1 MVVYECPRCGY
12 TTNLLPNL
20 RNHLERKKI
29 CSPKKSNLSIEQL
42 LEFYDNILQTKV
54 QPKLYCC
61 ETCNKEFK
69 SPQSKYQHK
78 QRCTIILSSSTSSI
92 QSIESQHQQLM
103 NQNKI
108 LQEQIDELKKQV
120 ASSSTQN
127 ISNIT
132 INNNTVN
139 NYIVNIRAFGNEN
152 IAHIEKDKEF
162 LTNCLFAK
170 DIKSLVENIHGDKDY
185 PENHNIRI
193 LSDKKE
199 RMEIMG
205 HQKVWLVASKDEAL
219 GDLINNC
226 YSLLRR
232 HGYFNKKEIIAE
244 GDYDID
250 DYENAMDWLEDVYS
264 NEKIRKP
271 IKDKLYILFLNIAR
285 LLKANIDDDNI
296 NEE

>member
-1 MVVYECPRCGY
+1 
-12 TTNLLPNL
+12 
-20 RNHLERKKI
+20 
-29 CSPKKSNLSIEQL
+29 
-42 LEFYDNILQTKV
+42 
-54 QPKLYCC
+54 
-61 ETCNKEFK
+61 
-69 SPQSKYQHK
+69 
-78 QRCTIILSSSTSSI
+78 
-92 QSIESQHQQLM
+92 
-103 NQNKI
+103 
-108 LQEQIDELKKQV
+108 
-120 ASSSTQN
+120 
-127 ISNIT
+127 
-132 INNNTVN
+132 
-139 NYIVNIRAFGNEN
+139 VNIRAFGNEN
-152 IAHIEKDKEF
+152 IAHIENDKEF

-170 DIKSLVENIHGDKDY
+170 DIKSLVENIHGDKEH

-285 LLKANIDDDNI
+285 LLKANIDDD
-296 NEE
+296 EQ